1 MSLIFLS
8 TSDSFDV
15 YLDIV
20 LIGFRLSSTDRTVRE
35 ENRKGGVRKKGESVK
50 GRKIPLQLKR
60 LDSRKLTGEDLH

>member
-35 ENRKGGVRKKGESVK
+35 ENRKGGVRKKESRSK
-50 GRKIPLQLKR
+50 EEKFLFN
-60 LDSRKLTGEDLH
+60 